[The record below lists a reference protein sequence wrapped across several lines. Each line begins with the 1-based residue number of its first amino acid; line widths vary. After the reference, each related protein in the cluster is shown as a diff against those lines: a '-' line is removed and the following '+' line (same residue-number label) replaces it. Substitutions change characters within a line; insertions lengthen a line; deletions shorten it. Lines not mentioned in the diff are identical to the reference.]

1 LRHGSSRRKRAIAN
15 KDSFSQFGV
24 GIIVSNPYQAP
35 TTDSLAT
42 HEVGLSKTT
51 IRLWNPRRLWV
62 FGFFFGSFAGAF
74 LHAQNWKALGNY
86 EEAKRSYLWMW
97 AYFAVMT
104 IGVMS
109 DISEVAFNVYGFVFF
124 LFWVSTL
131 SRQGNYIRKK
141 QIQFTKQSWI
151 KAIGIWCLLVL
162 SFFVLIL
169 ILAFIQVAVTE
180 LIMPTSEWP

>member
-1 LRHGSSRRKRAIAN
+1 M
-15 KDSFSQFGV
+15 
-24 GIIVSNPYQAP
+24 SNPYQAP

-97 AYFAVMT
+97 AYFAVVT

-169 ILAFIQVAVTE
+169 ILVFIQVAVTE